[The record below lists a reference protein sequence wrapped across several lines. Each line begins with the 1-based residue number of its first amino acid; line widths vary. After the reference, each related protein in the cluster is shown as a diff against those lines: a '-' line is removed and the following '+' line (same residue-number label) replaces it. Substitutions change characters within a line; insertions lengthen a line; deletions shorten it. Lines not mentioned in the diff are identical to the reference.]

1 VSARSAQPLLLR
13 GLTHRYGPDVT
24 LRYPDLHLDGGAELV
39 VSGPSGVGKTTWL
52 HFIAGLLT
60 PTAGQVRYGDVAVN
74 ALGEAARDRYR
85 AQTVGYVFQDFH
97 LMPGYSALENVLLGL
112 GLAGVRG
119 AAANARA
126 REVLGQLGLEAR
138 LNHSARQ
145 LSTGER
151 QRVAL
156 ARAVAHRP
164 ALLLADEP
172 TAHLDPGRG
181 GEAVALLRS
190 TAAELGATLIVVSH
204 DPAVVNAFE
213 RRLELGRA
221 VSGEA
226 APLERPRDRPVL
238 VGA

>member
-1 VSARSAQPLLLR
+1 MNQAAQPLT
-13 GLTHRYGPDVT
+13 LTGIQHRYGPDVT
-24 LRYPDLHLDGGAELV
+24 LSYPDVQLEGGAELV
-39 VSGPSGVGKTTWL
+39 VNGPSGVGKTTWL

-60 PTAGQVRYGDVAVN
+60 PGAGQVRYGGVMVN
-74 ALGEAARDRYR
+74 ALGEAGRDQFRAR
-85 AQTVGYVFQDFH
+85 TVGYVFQDFH

-119 AAANARA
+119 PQATARA
-126 REVLGQLGLEAR
+126 REVLTHLGLGKR
-138 LNHSARQ
+138 LNHNPRQ

-172 TAHLDPGRG
+172 TAHLDPSRG
-181 GEAVALLRS
+181 ADAVALLRQ
-190 TAAELGATLIVVSH
+190 TATELGATLIVVSH
-204 DPAVVNAFE
+204 DPAVVSTFA
-213 RRLELGRA
+213 RRLELGQA
-221 VSGEA
+221 GTLKPE
-226 APLERPRDRPVL
+226 L

>member
-1 VSARSAQPLLLR
+1 MSEQGQRARAVQTAQR
-13 GLTHRYGPDVT
+13 LTLSGIQHRYGPDVT
-24 LRYPDLHLDGGAELV
+24 LSYPDVHLEGGAELV

-60 PTAGQVRYGDVAVN
+60 PSAGQVRYGEAQVN
-74 ALGEAARDRYR
+74 ALGEAGRDSFRAR
-85 AQTVGYVFQDFH
+85 TVGYVFQDFH

-112 GLAGVRG
+112 GLAGLRG
-119 AAANARA
+119 AQATTRA
-126 REVLGQLGLEAR
+126 KEVLGQLGLGKR
-138 LNHSARQ
+138 LNHTPRQ

-172 TAHLDPGRG
+172 TAHLDPSRG
-181 GEAVALLRS
+181 ADAVALLRQ
-190 TAAELGATLIVVSH
+190 TAGELGATLIVVSH
-204 DPAVVNAFE
+204 DPAVVGAFE

-221 VSGEA
+221 GTTQPELA
-226 APLERPRDRPVL
+226 
-238 VGA
+238 GA

>member
-1 VSARSAQPLLLR
+1 MAEH
-13 GLTHRYGPDVT
+13 LTLTGIAHRYGPDVT
-24 LRYPDLHLDGGAELV
+24 LTYPDLSLPGGAELV

-60 PTAGQVRYGDVAVN
+60 PTGGQVRYGETEVN
-74 ALGEAARDRYR
+74 ALSEAQRDRYR
-85 AQTVGYVFQDFH
+85 ARTVGYVFQDFH
-97 LMPGYSALENVLLGL
+97 LMPGYSALENVVLGL

-119 AAANARA
+119 PQAVMRA
-126 REVLGQLGLEAR
+126 REVLGSLGLGAR
-138 LNHSARQ
+138 LHHSPRQ

-172 TAHLDPGRG
+172 TAHLDPSRG
-181 GEAVALLRS
+181 ADAVALLRQ

-204 DPAVVNAFE
+204 DPAVVGAFA
-213 RRLELGRA
+213 RRLDLGHT
-221 VSGEA
+221 A
-226 APLERPRDRPVL
+226 AQPQL
-238 VGA
+238 ATA

>member
-1 VSARSAQPLLLR
+1 MI
-13 GLTHRYGPDVT
+13 
-24 LRYPDLHLDGGAELV
+24 
-39 VSGPSGVGKTTWL
+39 SGPSGVGKTTWL
-52 HFIAGLLT
+52 HFLAGLLT
-60 PTAGQVRYGDVAVN
+60 PSAGQVRYGEVQIN
-74 ALGEAARDRYR
+74 ALGETGRDLFRAR
-85 AQTVGYVFQDFH
+85 TVGYVFQDFH

-119 AAANARA
+119 PQAGARA
-126 REVLGQLGLEAR
+126 REVLTHLGLGNR
-138 LNHSARQ
+138 LNHTPRQ

-172 TAHLDPGRG
+172 TAHLDPSRG
-181 GEAVALLRS
+181 AEAVALLRQ

-204 DPAVVNAFE
+204 DPAVVSAFV
-213 RRLELGRA
+213 RRLELDR
-221 VSGEA
+221 A
-226 APLERPRDRPVL
+226 APEL

>member
-1 VSARSAQPLLLR
+1 MADSLALSGVV
-13 GLTHRYGPDVT
+13 HRYGPDVT
-24 LRYPDLHLDGGAELV
+24 LHYPDLQLPGGAELV
-39 VSGPSGVGKTTWL
+39 ISGPSGVGKTTWL

-60 PTAGQVRYGDVAVN
+60 PTSGQVRYGEVTVN
-74 ALGEAARDRYR
+74 ALSEAARDSYR
-85 AQTVGYVFQDFH
+85 ASTVGYVFQDFH

-119 AAANARA
+119 PQANVRA
-126 REVLGQLGLEAR
+126 REVLGSLGLAGR
-138 LNHSARQ
+138 LNHSPRQ

-172 TAHLDPGRG
+172 TAHLDPSRG
-181 GEAVALLRS
+181 ADAVALLRR

-204 DPAVVNAFE
+204 DPAVVETFP
-213 RRLELGRA
+213 RRLDLGQPAARFPELVPA
-221 VSGEA
+221 
-226 APLERPRDRPVL
+226 
-238 VGA
+238 

>member
-1 VSARSAQPLLLR
+1 MNRAAQQTR
-13 GLTHRYGPDVT
+13 HAQRLTLTGIQHRYGPDVT
-24 LRYPDLHLDGGAELV
+24 LSYPDVQLEGGAELV

-52 HFIAGLLT
+52 HFLAGLLT
-60 PTAGQVRYGDVAVN
+60 PSAGQVRYGEMQIN
-74 ALGEAARDRYR
+74 ALSEAGRDSFRAR
-85 AQTVGYVFQDFH
+85 TVGYVFQDFH

-119 AAANARA
+119 PQATARA
-126 REVLGQLGLEAR
+126 REVLTQLGLGQR
-138 LNHSARQ
+138 LNHTPRQ

-172 TAHLDPGRG
+172 TAHLDPSRG
-181 GEAVALLRS
+181 AEAVALLRK
-190 TAAELGATLIVVSH
+190 TAGELGATLIVVSH
-204 DPAVVNAFE
+204 DPAVVGAFA
-213 RRLELGRA
+213 RRLELGKT
-221 VSGEA
+221 VS
-226 APLERPRDRPVL
+226 APEL